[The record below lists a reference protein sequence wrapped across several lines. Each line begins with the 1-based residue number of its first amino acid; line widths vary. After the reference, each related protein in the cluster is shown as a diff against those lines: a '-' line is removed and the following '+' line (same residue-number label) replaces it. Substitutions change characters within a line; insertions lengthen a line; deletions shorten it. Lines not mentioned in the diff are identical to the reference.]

1 MRARWMA
8 LHESL
13 VRSITTL
20 KADQQFKT
28 AGKSEKV
35 LERFDAADTLV
46 AYLAAK
52 PSAEDD
58 KARVLGEKD
67 RIYGALVRAVQSR
80 SDWADLATAM
90 LWLGLWPGLDAT
102 YSQRLRDFLGQPD
115 ELVTEISFIFTTTV
129 GRIDLTG
136 VSRLAATLTWNVER
150 DVRDALKRRWAH
162 EARVV
167 DVDDPTATGP
177 DPHLQTEPSIDDR
190 ELPVDANDL
199 PAVREWLTGIVQG
212 DADLVIGAAL
222 YGFDLH
228 ELADELGISHEA
240 ARKRFQRAIK
250 RIREHAWAKR

>member
-1 MRARWMA
+1 M
-8 LHESL
+8 
-13 VRSITTL
+13 
-20 KADQQFKT
+20 
-28 AGKSEKV
+28 
-35 LERFDAADTLV
+35 
-46 AYLAAK
+46 
-52 PSAEDD
+52 
-58 KARVLGEKD
+58 
-67 RIYGALVRAVQSR
+67 
-80 SDWADLATAM
+80 
-90 LWLGLWPGLDAT
+90 
-102 YSQRLRDFLGQPD
+102 RDFLGQPD

-199 PAVREWLTGIVQG
+199 GAVREWLTGIVQG

-250 RIREHAWAKR
+250 RIREDAWAKR

>member
-28 AGKSEKV
+28 AGKVEKV
-35 LERFDAADTLV
+35 LERFDADTLV
-46 AYLAAK
+46 AHLTAK
-52 PSAEDD
+52 AGDRD
-58 KARVLGEKD
+58 EKD

-80 SDWADLATAM
+80 SDWADLATAL
-90 LWLGLWPGLDAT
+90 LWLGLWPGLDAI
-102 YSQRLRDFLGQPD
+102 YGHRLRDFIGRPD

-129 GRIDLTG
+129 GRIDLAG
-136 VSRLAATLTWNVER
+136 VNRLAATLIWNVER
-150 DVRDALKRRWAH
+150 DVREGLKRGWADG
-162 EARVV
+162 ARTA
-167 DVDDPTATGP
+167 DITAIEDDLRDEKPA
-177 DPHLQTEPSIDDR
+177 LDDR

-250 RIREHAWAKR
+250 RIREDAWAKR

>member
-1 MRARWMA
+1 MRARWTA

-28 AGKSEKV
+28 ANKMGTA
-35 LERFDAADTLV
+35 LAPFTAADALV
-46 AYLAAK
+46 AHLTAK
-52 PSAEDD
+52 DGD
-58 KARVLGEKD
+58 RDEKD
-67 RIYGALVRAVQSR
+67 QIYRALVRAIQSR
-80 SDWADLATAM
+80 SEWADLATAL
-90 LWLGLWPGLDAT
+90 LWLGLWPGLDAI
-102 YSQRLRDFLGQPD
+102 YNHRLRDFVGHPD
-115 ELVTEISFIFTTTV
+115 ELVTEVSFIFTTTV
-129 GRIDLTG
+129 GRIDLAG
-136 VSRLAATLTWNVER
+136 VNRLAATLIWNVER
-150 DVRDALKRRWAH
+150 DIRDALKRRWAH

-199 PAVREWLTGIVQG
+199 PAVRAWLADIVHG

-228 ELADELGISHEA
+228 ELGDELGIGHEA

-250 RIREHAWAKR
+250 RIRERLGGSR

>member
-28 AGKSEKV
+28 AGKVEKV
-35 LERFDAADTLV
+35 LERFDADTLV
-46 AYLAAK
+46 AHLTAK
-52 PSAEDD
+52 DGD
-58 KARVLGEKD
+58 RDEKD

-80 SDWADLATAM
+80 SDWADLATAL
-90 LWLGLWPGLDAT
+90 LWLGLWPGLDAI
-102 YSQRLRDFLGQPD
+102 YGHRLRDFIGRPD

-129 GRIDLTG
+129 GRIDLAG
-136 VSRLAATLTWNVER
+136 VNRLAATLIWNVER
-150 DVRDALKRRWAH
+150 DVREGLKRGWADG
-162 EARVV
+162 ARTT
-167 DVDDPTATGP
+167 DVTALEDDLRDEKPP
-177 DPHLQTEPSIDDR
+177 VDDR

-199 PAVREWLTGIVQG
+199 AAVREWLTGIVQG

-250 RIREHAWAKR
+250 RIREHAGAKR